1 MNDQT
6 QTAERPSIP
15 ADPMGGDMGQMDDL
29 SMTPPDN
36 LPATAGQVDMKA
48 VGHLMTAQKVVVP
61 RNIAKIMQNLKV
73 LCAAAGRNY
82 VYSWPVKDRQN
93 NRTST
98 VSGGTIKLANDLAR
112 TYGNCYLGIEE
123 VVDTGTHWQFKAV
136 FTDLETGF
144 TLSRPFQQSKD
155 KNVGKGMRDQSRAE
169 DLIYQIG
176 ASKALRN
183 VVLNALSTFADFMVE
198 ESQHSLLDWVNA
210 NEEKANQFIN
220 GVMDSHSIDI
230 KRIEALIGRERK
242 KWTMK
247 NLVTVMMELR
257 GIKEGMTSP
266 DDSFPSLKNAGQV
279 MAEKQAEQKDVKA
292 DKPKAD
298 SKKSKAESKDK
309 SKGAKKDEKPKT
321 AEPAT
326 ETEPETKSETES
338 ESEPESAAAEGE
350 DGGPGDTP
358 PDYDGT
364 ASGPAEEGEDEEEE
378 LFGDES

>member
-1 MNDQT
+1 MNEQT
-6 QTAERPSIP
+6 QERPTI
-15 ADPMGGDMGQMDDL
+15 ADPLAGDMGQMGDL

-36 LPATAGQVDMKA
+36 LPATAGQVEMRT
-48 VGHLMTAQKVVVP
+48 VGHLITAQKVAVS

-93 NRTST
+93 NRTQT
-98 VSGGTIKLANDLAR
+98 IEGGTIKLANDLAR

-144 TLSRPFQQSKD
+144 SLSRPFQQSKD
-155 KNVGKGMRDQSRAE
+155 KNIGKGMRDQSRAE

-183 VVLNALSTFADFMVE
+183 VVLNALSTFADYMVE
-198 ESQHSLLDWVNA
+198 ESKHSLLDWVHTNEDKA
-210 NEEKANQFIN
+210 NEFVD
-220 GVMDSHSIDI
+220 GVMDSFSIDI

-242 KWTMK
+242 KWTVK

-257 GIKEGMTSP
+257 GIKEGMSSP
-266 DDSFPSLKNAGQV
+266 DDSFPSLKNAGRV
-279 MAEKQAEQKDVKA
+279 MAEKQAEQKDVKQEA
-292 DKPKAD
+292 KPKSEANP
-298 SKKSKAESKDK
+298 
-309 SKGAKKDEKPKT
+309 KGAKKDEKPKA
-321 AEPAT
+321 AEPAA
-326 ETEPETKSETES
+326 ETEPETES
-338 ESEPESAAAEGE
+338 EKNEPESATAEGE
-350 DGGPGDTP
+350 AGGPGDTP